1 MNSSYINNMSLAF
14 WAVSPVFLYNMVYS
28 PNSPFLLYL
37 ILVPLVGALA
47 LFLIPSESIQ
57 LIKVVALNVSLFTYI
72 ASLFLWIGFD
82 QSTAKYQ
89 HCVEILWLPLANV
102 NISLGVDGISLFFV
116 ILTTLLFPLCLLAS
130 WSSVTKFIK

>member
-28 PNSPFLLYL
+28 SNSPFLLYL

-82 QSTAKYQ
+82 ASSPNFQYLYQ
-89 HCVEILWLPLANV
+89 ADWMPYGNLYFT
-102 NISLGVDGISLFFV
+102 LGIDGISLFFYYSKYFV
-116 ILTTLLFPLCLLAS
+116 GTHLYYARL
-130 WSSVTKFIK
+130 V